1 MFEEKVIVVEDDPQ
15 IRNFVTYALERE
27 GFKVI
32 QAGKGQEALQCMVAE
47 NIDLM
52 LLDLGLPD
60 MDGMEVLHKLREWSE
75 IPVIIVSARDQDK
88 EKAAALDEGADD
100 YLTKPF
106 SATELMARIRVAL
119 RHYYKMNQEVK
130 ESLVVNGGIKMD
142 LVGHLAYLEGVEI
155 HLSPL
160 EYNLLALFL
169 KNVGKVLTYSYI
181 IKEIWGNGYGSDT
194 QALRS
199 VMAGLRRKIEKNPG
213 KPQYI
218 FTEIGVGYRMKE
230 VGRLSP
236 ES

>member
-1 MFEEKVIVVEDDPQ
+1 MFEEKVIVVEDDIQ

-27 GFKVI
+27 GFRVI
-32 QAGKGQEALQCMVAE
+32 QASGGQEALQCMIAE
-47 NIDLM
+47 NVDLM

-60 MDGMEVLHKLREWSE
+60 MDGMDVLRKLREWSE
-75 IPVIIVSARDQDK
+75 IPVIIVSARDQDR

-119 RHYYKMNQEVK
+119 RHYYKMNHEVR
-130 ESLVVNGGIKMD
+130 ESVLVCGGLKMD
-142 LVGHLAYLEGVEI
+142 MAGHLAYLEDQEI

-169 KNVGKVLTYSYI
+169 RNAGKVLTYGYI
-181 IKEIWGNGYGSDT
+181 IKELWGSGYGSDT

-199 VMAGLRRKIEKNPG
+199 LMAGLRRKIEKNPG

-230 VGRLSP
+230 GS
-236 ES
+236 